1 MINIDN
7 SRTAYATRPEGGVK
21 PRSGA
26 NSEAA
31 GRLCFGEELKQ
42 LCAQWSAKAQAM
54 GPELAQ
60 RAAGEGAVPVYSGSS
75 AIFGILLDASGPL
88 PDILARLK
96 SGGGITQ
103 KEWDDLCTDLKN
115 QGLISQTDYNCTRG
129 NYRLI
134 PVGSTGP
141 DGIFTPYE
149 RIPGMSEKLQKL
161 AKYMSDPA
169 ASLEAYFSDDWQGDP
184 LAYLDDW
191 MAELREWRDHL
202 AAQRNPD
209 GGLKY
214 PDLTPI
220 TEQLNSCQRV
230 SGLIKQLLA

>member
-7 SRTAYATRPEGGVK
+7 SRIAYAAYSEGGAK
-21 PRSGA
+21 PRSGS
-26 NSEAA
+26 NSGAA

-60 RAAGEGAVPVYSGSS
+60 RAVGEGNVPVYTGSS

-103 KEWDDLCTDLKN
+103 REWDKLCTELKN

-134 PVGSTGP
+134 PVGSTGS

-149 RIPGMSEKLQKL
+149 RIPGMSEKLQTL

-169 ASLEAYFSDDWQGDP
+169 AGLEAYFSDDWQGDP
-184 LAYLDDW
+184 LVFLDQW

-202 AAQRNPD
+202 TAQQNPD
-209 GGLKY
+209 GSQKY

-220 TEQLNSCQRV
+220 TKQMDSCQRV
-230 SGLIKQLLA
+230 SDTLRQLL